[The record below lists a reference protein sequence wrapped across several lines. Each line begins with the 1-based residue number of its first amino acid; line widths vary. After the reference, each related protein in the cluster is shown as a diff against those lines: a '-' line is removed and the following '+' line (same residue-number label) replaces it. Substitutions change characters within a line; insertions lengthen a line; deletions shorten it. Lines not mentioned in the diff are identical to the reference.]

1 MPQAARVAMASKP
14 KAKAKA
20 PPIRAQCAELL
31 PQVLQALEGVESDS
45 GEPAQLVRLPSRR
58 CRAPHCPPPAACC

>member
-1 MPQAARVAMASKP
+1 MAAKP

-31 PQVLQALEGVESDS
+31 PQVMQALEGVESDS
-45 GEPAQLVRLPSRR
+45 GEPAQLVRLPSPRR
-58 CRAPHCPPPAACC
+58 PALPPCC